1 MVGSKRKC
9 VYSERWA
16 AAVVGFSGRST
27 ESSPGCRL
35 GTPGFTRWRSCPVSR
50 WDSEISLLVCEGNE
64 VVLILLLVFLHG
76 I

>member
-1 MVGSKRKC
+1 M
-9 VYSERWA
+9 
-16 AAVVGFSGRST
+16 
-27 ESSPGCRL
+27 
-35 GTPGFTRWRSCPVSR
+35 SR